1 MTEKETKEAHEDE
14 VDLYELLLILKKR
27 LKLIIAV
34 FVVGV
39 VAAGV
44 ISFLIPNI
52 YHARAAIWVYSSLT
66 TTMLK
71 NLQLDQ
77 FGGKN
82 KFSFIIPS
90 ESRPPD
96 INNLSLSILNNLGFK
111 KKVLNEV
118 KNIYGST
125 KDILDLEK
133 ALNAGEW
140 GKVFSSGIDKATGAI
155 ILSSDQKEKN
165 IAEEILKISIKE
177 FEKEL
182 EKASQTYA
190 EVLEQTFEKSNKNE
204 KIFVLHVIEQP
215 NSLEKPVKPKR
226 KLIIA
231 VSGITFLI
239 LGVFSAFVV
248 EWWSRAKSYKQ

>member
-1 MTEKETKEAHEDE
+1 MTERETKEAHEDE
-14 VDLYELLLILKKR
+14 IDLYELLLVLKKR
-27 LKLIIAV
+27 IKLIIAV
-34 FVVGV
+34 FGLGV
-39 VAAGV
+39 VAATV
-44 ISFLIPNI
+44 VSFLIPNI
-52 YHARAAIWVYSSLT
+52 YHARASIWVYSSLT

-71 NLQLDQ
+71 NLLQLNQ
-77 FGGKN
+77 FGGEN
-82 KFSFIIPS
+82 KFSFMIPS

-96 INNLSLSILNNLGFK
+96 INNMSLSILNNLEFR

-118 KNIYGST
+118 KNIYGNT

-133 ALNAGEW
+133 DLNAGEW
-140 GKVFSSGIDKATGAI
+140 HKIFSSSIDKTTGAI

-165 IAEEILKISIKE
+165 LAEEILKISIKE

-190 EVLEQTFEKSNKNE
+190 EVLGQTFEKLNKND
-204 KIFVLHVIEQP
+204 KLFVLHVVEQP
-215 NSLEKPVKPKR
+215 TSLEKPVKPKR

-231 VSGITFLI
+231 VSGVTFLI

-248 EWWSRAKSYKQ
+248 EWWSRVRSTQ